1 MTVSTNERDLAKYAV
16 AIQQLEQGRSNA
28 AGRCTLAAG
37 VASTTVPA
45 PNCAATS
52 KVLLFPASATA
63 AAELG
68 NGTLYVSAVANGT
81 FTLAHATNA
90 QTDRTFAFVCLG

>member
-1 MTVSTNERDLAKYAV
+1 MTVSTNERDLAKFAI

-28 AGRCTLAAG
+28 AGLCTLTAG
-37 VASTTVPA
+37 VASTTVKA
-45 PNCAATS
+45 ANCAATS
-52 KVLLFPASATA
+52 KVLLFPRSATA

-81 FTLAHATNA
+81 FTLSHAVNG
-90 QTDRTFAFVCLG
+90 QTDRSFAFVCLG

>member
-1 MTVSTNERDLAKYAV
+1 MTVSTNERDLAKFAV

-28 AGRCTLAAG
+28 AGTCTLAAG
-37 VASTTVPA
+37 VASTTVKA

-52 KVLLFPASATA
+52 KVLLFPRSATA

-68 NGTLYVSAVANGT
+68 NGTLYVSAVGNGA
-81 FTLAHATNA
+81 FTLTHASGPP
-90 QTDRTFAFVCLG
+90 DRSFAFVCLG